1 MVFWCEKYLVVLGVH
16 SRRKYQRI
24 QINLSARWSNIGQ
37 NTLRSFANSQT
48 HPVASEK
55 THITSNIF
63 LLSSNLYIY
72 TFY

>member
-48 HPVASEK
+48 HPVASEN
-55 THITSNIF
+55 HITSNIF
-63 LLSSNLYIY
+63 LLRSNLYTD